1 MVLVHPRKYD
11 LKTETRSGKQI
22 FIRHFVTF
30 YISFSFFQFGT
41 ISALH
46 TLSALQNNTRS
57 QSSFPATQND
67 EISEFQL
74 RMCINT
80 KPNSQYYSK
89 KI

>member
-1 MVLVHPRKYD
+1 MTSKQKQDLVSKF
-11 LKTETRSGKQI
+11 L
-22 FIRHFVTF
+22 FVILLLC
-30 YISFSFFQFGT
+30 ISFSFFQFGT

-74 RMCINT
+74 RMCIN
-80 KPNSQYYSK
+80 K
-89 KI
+89 KNKQPILFEENIK